1 MVQLLYEPAVVL
13 CGGGPS
19 IEGIPMSMQKQ
30 FRTDGVRAR
39 VGVEPMTPQ
48 TIVQLGHAV
57 GQVITA
63 PRRARGFRPSVMI
76 GTDTRASAP
85 MFSAALQA
93 GLAAAGVD
101 TVLCGEMPTPGVAY
115 LTRHHGCQAGLVVS
129 ASHNPF
135 HDNGIKFFSAEGDK
149 LPDDQEQAIAVAMS
163 DPLPCVPSTR
173 LGVTRCLPD
182 AGAHYIDFC
191 KHALPGGISL
201 RGLKIVVDAAHG
213 ACHKV
218 APAVFRQ
225 LGADVIA
232 VGISPNGVNINS
244 KVGATVPRHLA
255 RAVLAHHADL
265 GVALDGDGDR
275 LVMADA
281 AGRIYGGDEL
291 LYVLAV
297 DAQINDHLQGGVVGT
312 MMSNQGLERALLRR
326 GVPFERAAVGD
337 RHVKT
342 MLKQRGWRLG
352 GEGSGHLIGLDWHS
366 TSDGVMAAL
375 RVIAALKRSGRTLAQ
390 LCDDL
395 CMNAQYLVN
404 VPIAAG
410 LVPLDKDW
418 ISPFQERADKEINGV
433 GRVLL
438 RTSGTQPVVRV
449 LVESASLARARE
461 LAQRLAQEIKS
472 TLNVGAAAAPFIST
486 DKVSRGVAR
495 RPAMALSQQTI

>member
-1 MVQLLYEPAVVL
+1 
-13 CGGGPS
+13 
-19 IEGIPMSMQKQ
+19 MSMQTK
-30 FRTDGVRAR
+30 FRTDGVRAQ

-57 GQVITA
+57 GQVIAA
-63 PRRARGFRPSVMI
+63 PRRPRGTRPSVMI
-76 GTDTRASAP
+76 GTDTRASAS

-93 GLAAAGVD
+93 GFAAAGVD

-115 LTRHHGCQAGLVVS
+115 LTRRHGCQAGLVVS

-149 LPDDQEQAIAVAMS
+149 LHDDQEQAIAVAMS
-163 DPLPCVPSTR
+163 GPLPCVPSAR

-182 AGAHYIDFC
+182 AAAHYIDFC
-191 KHALPGGISL
+191 KHALPEGISL

-213 ACHKV
+213 ACHQV

-225 LGADVIA
+225 LGAQVIA
-232 VGISPNGVNINS
+232 VGISPNGVNING
-244 KVGATVPRHLA
+244 KVGATVPRHVA

-275 LVMADA
+275 LVMSDA

-297 DAQINDHLQGGVVGT
+297 DAQINDCLQGGVVGT
-312 MMSNQGLERALLRR
+312 MMSNQGLERALLCR

-375 RVIAALKRSGRTLAQ
+375 RVMAALKRTGHTVAE
-390 LCDDL
+390 LCDGL
-395 CMNAQYLVN
+395 RMNAQYLVN

-410 LVPLDKDW
+410 QVPPDNDW
-418 ISPFQERADKEINGV
+418 ITSLQRRADKEINGT

-438 RTSGTQPVVRV
+438 RASGTQPVVRV
-449 LVESASLARARE
+449 LVESASMAKAKE
-461 LAQRLAQEIKS
+461 LAQRLALELRGMLGHDS
-472 TLNVGAAAAPFIST
+472 VAAPFIASEP
-486 DKVSRGVAR
+486 VRWSSSPSRQLVIAHNPGFR
-495 RPAMALSQQTI
+495 